1 MQTGWLKDSNT
12 WYSLADSGAM
22 RTGWYK
28 EGNTWYSLASS
39 GAMRTGWLS
48 YKGSDYFLTKDG
60 SMAVGLAQTRLDGAC
75 SIFGEDGKLLVGK
88 LVVEQDADGIVKL
101 VESK

>member
-1 MQTGWLKDSNT
+1 METGWQKIGENWFYLNDKGQMQTGWQLVKGK
-12 WYSLADSGAM
+12 WYFL
-22 RTGWYK
+22 
-28 EGNTWYSLASS
+28 EEN

-48 YKGSDYFLTKDG
+48 YNGSDYFLTKDG